1 MEHAVPSKNFQREN
15 GTTFSEVPLFP
26 EIFHWNKPK
35 NHVPF
40 TTQPEF
46 PESLGKWKTPKETVP
61 KWRDARIARAHR
73 NSLNFKLRV
82 LIIARTD
89 LRKKRFIERVL
100 KEFSREPYLC
110 FLESFVPFRVYRF
123 TEFEV
128 FSSSTVPFT
137 AHEQNE

>member
-1 MEHAVPSKNFQREN
+1 MWGGGNV
-15 GTTFSEVPLFP
+15 
-26 EIFHWNKPK
+26 
-35 NHVPF
+35 
-40 TTQPEF
+40 
-46 PESLGKWKTPKETVP
+46 KETVP

-89 LRKKRFIERVL
+89 LKKKCFIERVL

-128 FSSSTVPFT
+128 FWSSTVPFT
-137 AHEQNE
+137 AHEHKLKTPTRTSTRT